1 MIAGVWKSGMRLPQA
16 VVSLLAIIVL
26 LLGLGVVIQADSSY
40 RSERA
45 ERAQVRARILAAN
58 VTAAVDFRDQEA
70 AQEAVNA
77 FRADPSARIVAVYD
91 ASDKL
96 LASFSK
102 NGEAVPKNLGG
113 PVREARSAI
122 NTFANIE
129 RGGTKVGTV
138 YLMGDSLPFY
148 RRLTRF
154 ALIAA
159 FAIGVSLIILM
170 LSLAQRT
177 LRQAND
183 KLADAIAELQAEV
196 ETREAAESQLRQAQ
210 KMEAIGQLTG
220 GIAHDFNNMLAIVL
234 GGIDIAERRLA
245 DTEKARVALTHAK
258 EGANRAADLT
268 RRLLAFARQQ
278 PLQPQ
283 VIDANQLVSKMS
295 ELLERT
301 LGSGVVIQTVLA
313 DDVWPICADPGQLEN
328 ALLNLCVNARDA
340 MEGEGTLTIKTRNS
354 PGPAAGQDSSDDYV
368 ILSITDTGPG
378 MPAEVLAR
386 AFEPFFTTKSTTK
399 GTGLGLAQVE
409 GFVRQTGGYVDIDS
423 EIGHGVTVDIFLPR
437 YEGLREIA
445 TDNISAQELAMGSK
459 GEVILVVDDEFHVR
473 QMSAESLRE
482 LGYTVVEASNG
493 NEALEIIAKNRD
505 ISMLFTDIVM
515 PGINGREL
523 ADKTRECAPDM
534 PILFT
539 TGYTRDTTFQDGMVD
554 RGVVLLSKPFNMEQ
568 LARKIRQVLDGPT
581 GEA

>member
-1 MIAGVWKSGMRLPQA
+1 MTVGSWKSGIRLPQA

-26 LLGLGVVIQADSSY
+26 LLGLGVVLQADSSY

-58 VTAAVDFRDQEA
+58 VTAAVDFGDKEA

-91 ASDKL
+91 SRGNL
-96 LASFSK
+96 LSGFTK
-102 NGEAVPKNLGG
+102 QGERVPQTLRAIPQHVSSSITTIVDIKHDN
-113 PVREARSAI
+113 ARI
-122 NTFANIE
+122 
-129 RGGTKVGTV
+129 GTV
-138 YLMGDSLPFY
+138 YLLGDDLPIY
-148 RRLTRF
+148 RRITRF

-159 FAIGVSLIILM
+159 FAVGVSLIILM

-177 LRQAND
+177 LRQANG
-183 KLADAIAELQAEV
+183 KLANAIAELQAEV

-234 GGIDIAERRLA
+234 GGIDIAERRLE
-245 DTEKARVALTHAK
+245 DTQRARVALTHAK

-283 VIDANQLVSKMS
+283 VVDANQMVSKMT

-301 LGSGVVIQTVLA
+301 LGGGVVIETILA
-313 DDVWPICADPGQLEN
+313 DDLWHICADPGQLEN

-340 MEGEGTLTIKTRNS
+340 MDGEGTLRIETRNS
-354 PGPAAGQDSSDDYV
+354 GSSAGPASDDEYV
-368 ILSITDTGPG
+368 IVTISDTGPG
-378 MPAEVLAR
+378 MPPEVLAR
-386 AFEPFFTTKSTTK
+386 AFEPFFTTKSVTK
-399 GTGLGLAQVE
+399 GTGLGLAQVD
-409 GFVRQTGGYVDIDS
+409 GFVRQTGGYVEIDS
-423 EIGHGVTVDIFLPR
+423 EMGHGVTVNIFLPR
-437 YEGLREIA
+437 YDGPQDLSPDMAVSTETPTGLKA
-445 TDNISAQELAMGSK
+445 
-459 GEVILVVDDEFHVR
+459 EVILVVDDEFHVR

-482 LGYTVVEASNG
+482 LGYTVIEAANG
-493 NEALEIIAKNRD
+493 DEALDIMAKRSD
-505 ISMLFTDIVM
+505 INMLFTDIVM

-523 ADKTRECAPDM
+523 ADKARELAPEM

-539 TGYTRDTTFQDGMVD
+539 TGYTRDTTFHDGMVD
-554 RGVVLLSKPFNMEQ
+554 RGIVLLSKPFTIEQ
-568 LARKIRQVLDGPT
+568 LAHKIRLVLDGRT
-581 GEA
+581 G